1 MAKTWV
7 LDADTKGTG
16 AAMVPLER
24 ALKQKRSS
32 RGISLG
38 RRRASARP
46 RQEAEPAPAPRPR
59 RPRPRQ
65 FKLISAISCRVLAE
79 EVGAREAIDLL
90 GRVRSLVD
98 VRVYARDAES
108 EEWRPLTL
116 AETRILRGRPGG

>member
-7 LDADTKGTG
+7 LDTETKGTG
-16 AAMVPLER
+16 AEMVPLER
-24 ALKQKRSS
+24 AQKQKRSS

-38 RRRASARP
+38 RRRAAARS
-46 RQEAEPAPAPRPR
+46 RQAPESTPTPR
-59 RPRPRQ
+59 RRRPQPRQ

-79 EVGAREAIDLL
+79 DVGVRDAIDLL
-90 GRVRSLVD
+90 GQVRSLVD